1 MRTRKFKR
9 GVMWACTGVAVLVAA
24 VTAIDIM
31 IPSYYD
37 WKEYYDA
44 AIAEREEQKYL
55 NSLPFEFLGI
65 SATLADGVEYYKN
78 GKAAPENEDLRV
90 IAHFTEK
97 GKDFDEVLRSG
108 DFEISYP
115 DSFAQSGGNITVSYS
130 YTPEAEG
137 DEEPQPIVKT
147 AEVAVT
153 LSDVLP
159 VSLSITELRYRVAYA
174 AGATF
179 DMSGISGEVGYN
191 DGSVLAVTAKD
202 LTTTVTTLAEGV
214 NSVDVTWQNGGEE
227 LTAAVPVSVSA
238 DYTDGKVVSLAQDG
252 PFYLEQGELLAEAQP
267 KIRAVYENGNRLPIS
282 AEDYTVKGN
291 VERASFNKNCILTVT
306 ANSNPLAWCR
316 FAARVSSGM
325 EAEAL
330 EDFSGSAT
338 EVDSVSE
345 QDGEWITEGKV
356 SGVALNA
363 GDVLDFTVS
372 SETVSK
378 PEFVLNLSN
387 RSLVTEGENVV
398 AQDIKLA
405 DIFSLEVNGRAVDIP
420 ESAVLHGY
428 AMPAA
433 ESAGYQFEQCALPSV
448 VLNKTAPNSVKLT
461 VRDGATGVFIDRI
474 SLETGYTGKFYSSVD
489 DLLAENAAAG
499 TTPALNSVSLRNW
512 GVVTSLEDGKTTLGA
527 YGHGMCT
534 DGTYIYMVSTSYS
547 DSLRRAVVAKIDPA
561 TGEILAT
568 SQRTPVGMTTE
579 DYAGITYYDGNIII
593 FDDAGGAYFTAA
605 SNFVDGTSSAA
616 FWTYKDFDFED
627 LGGVPLKDVGY
638 SAENNMFA
646 VLTGSNVKLFDAE
659 KNFVNDISISTD
671 EGKVKRMTATDKYI
685 YVLTSGDGIYNA
697 NLYIAD
703 WQGNFIGKIT
713 IDTSVALTDTNT
725 SKSSVQG
732 VCVRGND
739 VYIALV
745 SWGQDGRGDG
755 FKIVKA
761 SMPEVSE
768 DIDFEL
774 SLTEYFNACV
784 DNGVAQPNLVASP
797 LKGQYG
803 SISSNGG
810 YNMGIA
816 FDGEYV
822 YYGLNTSGNKQIV
835 VYKATPDGTI
845 VANSATFDVS
855 NVDGD
860 NARLFIKDG
869 TLDAIGRVWERTVG
883 EGDEATKVTQG
894 PVYSIRLEDFKQGC
908 EFTEDDSLP
917 FDESGAPFSA
927 AWNEANQKFVVL
939 NTGRWLYVV
948 NEEGESLA
956 SVHPEIS
963 GFGTS
968 SVTCDD
974 NYIYVSY
981 CINGQKSIPVRVY
994 DWSLNLVYEMTVKG
1008 EGGADIGLGP
1018 GVGTSY
1024 NAQCICVV
1032 DGVIYV
1038 SLSKWS
1044 GSENMAVWVIKP
1056 DMSVFGN

>member
-159 VSLSITELRYRVAYA
+159 VSLSITELPYRVAYA

-191 DGSVLAVTAKD
+191 DGSVLAVTEKD

-267 KIRAVYENGNRLPIS
+267 KVRAVYENGNRLPIS

-387 RSLVTEGENVV
+387 RALVTEGENAV

-405 DIFSLEVNGRAVDIP
+405 DVFSLEVNGRAVDIP

-428 AMPAA
+428 TMPAA

-448 VLNKTAPNSVKLT
+448 VLNKAAPNSVKLT

-499 TTPALNSVSLRNW
+499 TTPALSSVSLRNW
-512 GVVTSLEDGKTTLGA
+512 GGVPSLEDDKTTLGS

-534 DGTYIYMVSTSYS
+534 DGTYIYMISTGYS
-547 DSLRRAVVAKIDPA
+547 ASLRRAVVAKIDPA

-568 SQRTPVGMTTE
+568 SQQTPVGMTTE
-579 DYAGITYYDGNIII
+579 DCAGITYYDGNIII
-593 FDDAGGAYFTAA
+593 FDDAGGAYFVAA
-605 SNFVDGTSSAA
+605 SSFTDGTSTAA
-616 FWTYKDFDFED
+616 FWSYNGFAFED
-627 LGGVPLKDVGY
+627 LEGAALKDVSY
-638 SAENNMFA
+638 SVANDMFA
-646 VLTGSNVKLFDAE
+646 VLTGSNVKLFDGE
-659 KNFVNDISISTD
+659 KSFVCDISIATD

-703 WQGNFIGKIT
+703 WQGNYIGKVT
-713 IDTSVALTDTNT
+713 VDTSAALTDTAT
-725 SKSSVQG
+725 AKSSIQG
-732 VCVRGND
+732 VCVLGDD
-739 VYIALV
+739 VYLSLA
-745 SWGQDGRGDG
+745 SWGQTARVDG

-761 SMPEVSE
+761 GMPEVPE
-768 DIDFEL
+768 DVSFDL
-774 SLTEYFNACV
+774 SLAEYFNACI
-784 DNGVAQPNLVASP
+784 DNGVDSP
-797 LKGQYG
+797 LLIARPVSGT
-803 SISSNGG
+803 NGNIG
-810 YNMGIA
+810 GNNYAMGAA
-816 FDGEYV
+816 FDGEYM
-822 YYGLNTSGNKQIV
+822 YYSINGGDNHGARV
-835 VYKATPDGTI
+835 FKATLSGTI
-845 VANSATFDVS
+845 VATSNWFDISAGPSTNPDAS
-855 NVDGD
+855 PGD
-860 NARLFIKDG
+860 NARLFVKGDKLYI
-869 TLDAIGRVWERTVG
+869 IGLNLE
-883 EGDEATKVTQG
+883 DK
-894 PVYSIRLEDFKQGC
+894 VYSIKLSDFK
-908 EFTEDDSLP
+908 DDCVLTADDTLPEELSANP
-917 FDESGAPFSA
+917 FDMVWSED
-927 AWNEANQKFVVL
+927 NKKFAVL
-939 NTGRWLYVV
+939 NTSRQLAIYNEDGSSAVTITRQPYYNGMKVSSITSYDSYIYISYSVNGQNVLPVDVYDWNGNYIDTYVV
-948 NEEGESLA
+948 NPEG
-956 SVHPEIS
+956 
-963 GFGTS
+963 GKFDFGSAVGS
-968 SVTCDD
+968 SYNLQALCAAGDRMFVTACSWTAGA
-974 NYIYVSY
+974 IYV
-981 CINGQKSIPVRVY
+981 
-994 DWSLNLVYEMTVKG
+994 WE
-1008 EGGADIGLGP
+1008 
-1018 GVGTSY
+1018 
-1024 NAQCICVV
+1024 
-1032 DGVIYV
+1032 
-1038 SLSKWS
+1038 
-1044 GSENMAVWVIKP
+1044 IKP
-1056 DMSVFGN
+1056 DMSVFNS